1 MSPHVAKIFM
11 KGSTKPPIPSV
22 PGRPTRRW
30 NNKSKGDDA
39 RTVVNR
45 LSAKFDVLVKG
56 FSVIGTLPWDEKKR
70 PRFLYH
76 HSLVCEPDPVF
87 VSFCFPKE
95 EDVKAETR
103 CVSKLALLKEFISDE
118 HLTSAEFVPLYFP
131 QDDGLRFAF
140 CMRIAV
146 NELSCPAFCHDLS
159 LPQILE
165 KIDRGNG
172 QVSLT
177 TTTIVLVMRCKVPY
191 LDGVSELMKW
201 MIKSELVSKMMVC
214 DQIDDYIHSSVVPQG
229 EGFWPNQHRD
239 TMKSIVSRLLQS
251 VTPDPGQEFEL
262 DFQPFPLFRWARP
275 SVQEHPY
282 ISLGRQLMHKLI
294 TFMDCGFF
302 IRVFTEVMLEKTV
315 VIYSKNMQWETETVL
330 CLQVLLRPFVWILA
344 SISCLPQSLSDMVYS
359 PNPVLIGTT
368 FLLENV
374 DDDCIVY
381 ADLDTNT
388 IVPKARSDIEVSKSF
403 IDDVKANWTPEK
415 ADNLYESIKTYME
428 HVAHILDRSI
438 VTDFS
443 DKNDVSSRFL
453 ENIFLGHFPNNEQ
466 QFFKAFCSTQLFRF
480 TLEQKCRIQSDA
492 HQSDML

>member
-1 MSPHVAKIFM
+1 M
-11 KGSTKPPIPSV
+11 KGSSKPPLPTV
-22 PGRPTRRW
+22 PGRPKRRLT
-30 NNKSKGDDA
+30 NRVKGDDA
-39 RTVVNR
+39 RMLVNR

-56 FSVIGTLPWDEKKR
+56 FSVIGTLPWDEEKT

-95 EDVKAETR
+95 EDVKFETR

-118 HLTSAEFVPLYFP
+118 NLASAEFIPLYFP
-131 QDDGLRFAF
+131 QDDGVRFAF

-165 KIDRGNG
+165 KIDKGNG

-201 MIKSELVSKMMVC
+201 IMKSELVSKMMVC

-229 EGFWPNQHRD
+229 ERFWPNQHRD
-239 TMKSIVSRLLQS
+239 TMKAIVSRLLQS
-251 VTPDPGQEFEL
+251 VTPDPGQVFEL
-262 DFQPFPLFRWARP
+262 DFEPFPVFRWARP

-282 ISLGRQLMHKLI
+282 ISLGRQLMHKLVA
-294 TFMDCGFF
+294 FMDCELF

-315 VIYSKNMQWETETVL
+315 IIYSNNMQWETQTVL
-330 CLQVLLRPFVWILA
+330 CLQVLLRPFVWMLA
-344 SISCLPQSLSDMVYS
+344 SISCLPKSVADMVYS

-368 FLLENV
+368 FPVENI
-374 DDDCIVY
+374 DDDGIVY
-381 ADLDTNT
+381 ADLDANT
-388 IVPKARSDIEVSKSF
+388 IVPNTRSDFTAPKCF
-403 IDDVKANWTPEK
+403 IDDVKANWKPET
-415 ADNLYESIKTYME
+415 ADNLYDSIKSYME
-428 HVAHILDRSI
+428 RIAHILDRSI

-443 DKNDVSSRFL
+443 DKDDISSRFL
-453 ENIFLGHFPNNEQ
+453 ESIFLGHFPDDDQ

-480 TLEQKCRIQSDA
+480 TVEQKCRIQSDA
-492 HQSDML
+492 HQNDINNV